1 MNLKKIAFSI
11 IKKDD
16 ETITLV
22 SFAWFLF
29 LTAIWGIFSEKN
41 SGIMFFSIVVTAL
54 LSPVVLGFLF
64 LKLLEFLNLNIELE
78 EEVKLLKKHGYNNDQ
93 IEIIIKNRKDFWILF
108 EELKTKEEKL
118 KTQEN
123 DKRIKNLYKLAGV
136 NL

>member
-29 LTAIWGIFSEKN
+29 LTVIWGIFSEKN
-41 SGIMFFSIVVTAL
+41 SGIMFFSIVVTVL

-78 EEVKLLKKHGYNNDQ
+78 EEVKLLKKYGYNNDQ

-118 KTQEN
+118 KIQEN